1 MVYIIGNKLKIE
13 WHNVCKACSSILFKV
28 EAGGLDKI
36 SVGEISRWD
45 GLFIVRNLTSSH
57 LFHLVT
63 WKFSTLIFSA
73 AFFFLFGIIY
83 LYISVPKD
91 SSGRPCPGP
100 SVTCFLPSV
109 RKPSRGYF
117 VSRLSSMPSSSRLNP
132 SCNIITL
139 NMLLYANKKLK
150 RYIELYLAL
159 RVKYV

>member
-13 WHNVCKACSSILFKV
+13 WHSVCKACSSILFKV

-73 AFFFLFGIIY
+73 AFFLVSFIY
-83 LYISVPKD
+83 IFQFQKTVVGD
-91 SSGRPCPGP
+91 
-100 SVTCFLPSV
+100 
-109 RKPSRGYF
+109 
-117 VSRLSSMPSSSRLNP
+117 
-132 SCNIITL
+132 
-139 NMLLYANKKLK
+139 
-150 RYIELYLAL
+150 LAL
-159 RVKYV
+159 TRQWPASSLVSGSLTEVTFYPDSAACRAVVGLILHVI

>member
-1 MVYIIGNKLKIE
+1 MKIE

-57 LFHLVT
+57 LFHVVT
-63 WKFSTLIFSA
+63 WKFSTLIFMLL
-73 AFFFLFGIIY
+73 FFGIIY
-83 LYISVPKD
+83 LYISIPKN
-91 SSGRPCPGP
+91 SSGRPCPDP
-100 SVTCFLPSV
+100 SVTCFLPSA

-117 VSRLSSMPSSSRLNP
+117 LSRLSSLPSSSRLNT
-132 SCNIITL
+132 SRNIITL

-150 RYIELYLAL
+150 RFIELYLAL
-159 RVKYV
+159 LVKYI